1 MRPLRCTWMPGLAG
15 LALLLAGCEKD
26 TSGPTRVS
34 GQVVEANSR
43 QAVARPPQVQVWGLT
58 RGSGGSY
65 TPVGDPQPTDGQGN
79 FSFSFPADAG
89 RSYVLRATGGL
100 GYYTDWG
107 LAPALQ
113 GGQKNAGVQ
122 VPVYAPAWVR
132 VDLVDEPPPQPR
144 VDLRAGIRGGGRHI
158 CHAPRHRRGAEPL
171 CLGSVHPDMAHHEQ
185 PRGRDPLRAPYHR
198 YPPRHPAGAY
208 CLLTHLTF

>member
-1 MRPLRCTWMPGLAG
+1 MPGLAG

-107 LAPALQ
+107 LAPTLQ

-132 VDLVDEPPPQPR
+132 VDLVDEPPRSRVWIDLWGWEGGSMQLALPR
-144 VDLRAGIRGGGRHI
+144 DTVFVFPYFAGTNRLLMSELTNEQGVRTRVSRTLTL
-158 CHAPRHRRGAEPL
+158 APLDTQRVRIA
-171 CLGSVHPDMAHHEQ
+171 
-185 PRGRDPLRAPYHR
+185 
-198 YPPRHPAGAY
+198 
-208 CLLTHLTF
+208 F